1 MGDGRRPRR
10 FPGVPEPDPGDLNAT
25 YAATLVDEWA
35 RSGLSDA
42 VVCPGSRSTPLAV
55 ALADHPRVAVHVHH
69 DERSGAFVALGL
81 GLATGRPAVLLTTSG
96 TAAVELHPAV
106 VEAHQ
111 AAVPLIAVTA
121 DRPPELRDRR
131 APQTIDQRQLY
142 GPAVRAYLEA
152 APPEWGSADRWRDL
166 AREAWSIARGDVL
179 GPVHLNVAFAEP
191 LVGKALDLPPSTGDP
206 SPAASP
212 ALQSPRLSPVEVA
225 DLAAIFAGHKGVIV
239 CGGRSAVDHR
249 DRSALAGLA
258 RRLGWPILADHL
270 SGMRGD
276 DPLVIGPADPM
287 LRHAATAESLRPEA
301 VLRVGGLPASRVLNE
316 WLAASGATQVG
327 LDRYGWCPDPD
338 GVLGRSL
345 RADVG
350 EAASQLHRALDP
362 VGGGAAPVTS
372 GEWLRRWQRAAAA
385 SEAAISEVLA
395 QEPLFEPAVVAAALG
410 AVPWG
415 GAMVVSSSM
424 PVRDLEWYGP
434 PVPEGVRVLANR
446 GANGIDGVTSTAVGV
461 ALSGMPTVA
470 LLGDVAFLHDTN
482 GLLGL
487 ARREVDL
494 LVVVID
500 NDGGGIFSFLPQATV
515 LREDRFE
522 QLFGTPHGVDLLALA
537 RAHGVTAD
545 RIAGRGELDAAFDA
559 WVRDGGTR
567 VVVVPSDRAANR
579 ELHARLNDAVAAAL
593 DRGANAPIL

>member
-1 MGDGRRPRR
+1 M
-10 FPGVPEPDPGDLNAT
+10 PEPGPGDLNAT

-35 RSGLSDA
+35 RRGLTHA

-55 ALADHPRVAVHVHH
+55 ALAEHPGVAVHVHH
-69 DERSGAFVALGL
+69 DERSGGFVALGL
-81 GLATGRPAVLLTTSG
+81 GVATGRPAVLLTTSG

-111 AAVPLIAVTA
+111 GGVPLLAVTA

-131 APQTIDQRQLY
+131 APQTIDQRELF
-142 GPAVRAYLEA
+142 GPAVRGYLEA
-152 APPEWGSADRWRDL
+152 PPAEWGGADRWRDL
-166 AREAWSIARGDVL
+166 AREAWSAATAGVP

-191 LVGKALDLPPSTGDP
+191 LVGRALDLPPSTGEP
-206 SPAASP
+206 SPATSP
-212 ALQSPRLSPVEVA
+212 ALQHSRLSSVEVA
-225 DLAAIFAGHKGVIV
+225 DLAAIFAGRKGLIV
-239 CGGRSAVDHR
+239 CGGRSAVDDR

-270 SGMRGD
+270 SGMRSD

-287 LRHAATAESLRPEA
+287 LRHAATAESLRPEV
-301 VLRVGGLPASRVLNE
+301 VLRVGGLLASRVLNE

-338 GVLGRSL
+338 GVLDRSM

-350 EAASQLHRALDP
+350 EAASQLLLAIGEP
-362 VGGGAAPVTS
+362 GGGEEPLAPRS
-372 GEWLRRWQRAAAA
+372 WLRRWRRAAAV
-385 SEAAISEVLA
+385 SEGAISEVLA
-395 QEPLFEPAVVAAALG
+395 HEPLSEPAVVAAALG
-410 AVPWG
+410 AAPPG

-434 PVPEGVRVLANR
+434 PVPEGVQVLANR

-461 ALSGMPTVA
+461 ALSRMPTVA

-500 NDGGGIFSFLPQATV
+500 NDGGGIFSFLPQAAA
-515 LREDRFE
+515 LEGDRFE
-522 QLFGTPHGVDLLALA
+522 QLFGTPHGVDLVALA
-537 RAHGVTAD
+537 RAHDLRAETVEE
-545 RIAGRGELDAAFDA
+545 RGELDDVVATWQDT
-559 WVRDGGTR
+559 GGTR
-567 VVVVPSDRAANR
+567 VVVVPSERERNR
-579 ELHARLNDAVAAAL
+579 RLHARLNEAVAAAL
-593 DRGANAPIL
+593 ALDHDGDPNAAEP